1 MTERWYGPFPTPNVA
16 GVECAAGA
24 LLVLTVV
31 SAACHWQTRW
41 RWVVITG
48 CAFAALAALVGLAA
62 SGSRAGALALIIGL
76 AGLVW
81 QRALDWRLASS
92 AVGFALLVALFSAM
106 GGRVVEGLAVDASIA
121 DRLRLW
127 WATCACIGD
136 HPWSGTPAVYLPGW
150 IDAWYLPS
158 ALAER
163 FASPLNAVLDIAL
176 SAGIPAAGLAVALVA
191 WPLALAGDAQARGQ
205 RIVAGAAALALAQ
218 VTGAMF
224 QAHQRWWP
232 YALVMGLS
240 LGMTAIAALARPEGR
255 LVRARLA
262 AWRALG
268 VGAATSLGL
277 TALALW
283 AAHVHPW
290 RTQRVDGHVLVQPR
304 HATAWAAVVLATD
317 HPTELERTGQAW
329 AHAALADGAEVVLVE
344 RGGDA
349 LAAAVAGRGVT
360 HPVAAVAFGD
370 VAARVWRGDI
380 GLGPHVLGV
389 VIDPTG
395 LPGVVTGKRL
405 VITARAA
412 PFVPT
417 RMLRA
422 RVPVETERI
431 IVLPTSRVDPVEG
444 WALVAAELR
453 RR

>member
-24 LLVLTVV
+24 LLALTVV
-31 SAACHWQTRW
+31 SAAFDWQSRW
-41 RWVVITG
+41 RWLVIIGGTV
-48 CAFAALAALVGLAA
+48 AALAALVGLAA
-62 SGSRAGALALIIGL
+62 SGSRAGVLALVVGL
-76 AGLVW
+76 SGLVW
-81 QRALDWRLASS
+81 RRALDWRLASS
-92 AVGFALLVALFSAM
+92 TVGVVALGALFSAM
-106 GGRVVEGLAVDASIA
+106 GGRVVEGLAVDASIT

-136 HPWSGTPAVYLPGW
+136 HPWSGTPAEYLPAW

-176 SAGIPAAGLAVALVA
+176 SAGVPAAGLAVALVA
-191 WPLALAGDAQARGQ
+191 WPLALASAAQARG
-205 RIVAGAAALALAQ
+205 RRVVAGAAALALAQ

-232 YALVMGLS
+232 YALVMGLA
-240 LGMTAIAALARPEGR
+240 LGITAIATLARPEGR
-255 LVRARLA
+255 MARARLA

-268 VGAATSLGL
+268 VGAATSVVLAG
-277 TALALW
+277 LALW
-283 AAHVHPW
+283 SAHVHPW
-290 RTQRVDGHVLVQPR
+290 RTQRVDGHVLVQLR
-304 HATAWAAVVLATD
+304 HATPWASVVLATD
-317 HPTELERTGQAW
+317 HPTELARTGTAW

-344 RGGDA
+344 RGGEA
-349 LAAAVAGRGVT
+349 LAAAVAGRGAT

-380 GLGPHVLGV
+380 GLGPQVLGV
-389 VIDPTG
+389 VIDPTAM
-395 LPGVVTGKRL
+395 PGVVAGQRL

-422 RVPVETERI
+422 RVPLANERI
-431 IVLPTSRVDPVEG
+431 IVLPTARVDPVAG